1 MYAGL
6 CNHNLGQYEEA
17 LVHFDISISKNDKEP
32 KIYFNRGSTYTSL
45 QKFDLAC
52 ADFSQAITKSQ
63 EQNKDKDSKD
73 PSLGRYYFNLGITQR
88 RIRHFSESVESLKT
102 ANDLAPKKAAYL
114 NNLGLSYF

>member
-52 ADFSQAITKSQ
+52 ADFS
-63 EQNKDKDSKD
+63 
-73 PSLGRYYFNLGITQR
+73 
-88 RIRHFSESVESLKT
+88 
-102 ANDLAPKKAAYL
+102 
-114 NNLGLSYF
+114 